1 MGGEGVTHTPKH
13 TPKHARKLDRE
24 CTADCVACKLGIPNT
39 LDAEIERRWATWS
52 DDATTDL
59 PAFAEF
65 SRHIKEV
72 LKEFG

>member
-1 MGGEGVTHTPKH
+1 MNEYIPKH
-13 TPKHARKLDRE
+13 SRKLNKE
-24 CTADCVACKLGIPNT
+24 CRDDCVACALDIPNT
-39 LDAEIERRWATWS
+39 LDAEIERRWLTWS

-59 PAFAEF
+59 PAFKEF